1 MPPADRHD
9 SGVYSYEAR
18 HHAEPASPGCN
29 FNGGR
34 THRIA
39 LLLLSWETVAT
50 RQDAGL
56 GLAPAGS
63 GLGIEQKP
71 WSAAFASTS
80 HAAGGS
86 GCIELLLWNMGT
98 SGSHT
103 GASSGVFSFEA
114 RHHAEW
120 ASTGQHL
127 ELLLL
132 ITARGSLAG
141 APAGR
146 HDSGIYSYEARPNRF
161 DRAAP
166 RAAPPE
172 HRDDCNGNVI
182 GSAVL
187 AGAGDQT
194 ARAAASTCSSGARL
208 SAGAQ
213 GCP

>member
-1 MPPADRHD
+1 MPPVGRHD

-18 HHAEPASPGCN
+18 HHAEPASLGCN

-120 ASTGQHL
+120 ASTGKHL

-146 HDSGIYSYEARPNRF
+146 HDSGIYSYEARHDAEPLR
-161 DRAAP
+161 P
-166 RAAPPE
+166 
-172 HRDDCNGNVI
+172 
-182 GSAVL
+182 GS
-187 AGAGDQT
+187 T
-194 ARAAASTCSSGARL
+194 SSCSARA
-208 SAGAQ
+208 
-213 GCP
+213 P